1 MPLNHL
7 QTELLRAI
15 ASARDQGFRTDRLTL
30 SYRRALNALF
40 EQGLIAPHGA
50 SSFQVILSPNGRRM
64 IDEPSSHPEPKATVS

>member
-15 ASARDQGFRTDRLTL
+15 ASASDQGFRTERLTL

-40 EQGLIAPHGA
+40 EQGLIAPHGT
-50 SSFQVILSPNGRRM
+50 SGFQVILSPNGRRALDDAS
-64 IDEPSSHPEPKATVS
+64 IQPR